1 MNYLFKLFNIGI
13 IIKMLKL
20 VEIFSDG
27 SCLGNPGS
35 GGYGTILRYKSH
47 EKILTSG
54 FFLTTNNRME
64 LMGVIS
70 GLETL
75 KQSCIV
81 EITIDS
87 QYVKQ
92 GITNWIS
99 KWEQQKWKTTK
110 KKSVKNLDLWLRI
123 NSAIKNHHVTWFWVK
138 AHMGHLENER
148 CDKIARKSAQNPSI
162 KDFFYENNFYQNKN

>member
-1 MNYLFKLFNIGI
+1 
-13 IIKMLKL
+13 MLKL

-35 GGYGTILRYKSH
+35 GGYGTILRYKLH

-70 GLETL
+70 GLEYL
-75 KQSCIV
+75 KKSCIV
-81 EITIDS
+81 KITLDS

-92 GITNWIS
+92 GITNWITI
-99 KWEQQKWKTTK
+99 WEKQKWRTSK
-110 KKSVKNLDLWLRI
+110 KKIGKKFRFM
-123 NSAIKNHHVTWFWVK
+123 VT
-138 AHMGHLENER
+138 
-148 CDKIARKSAQNPSI
+148 
-162 KDFFYENNFYQNKN
+162 Y